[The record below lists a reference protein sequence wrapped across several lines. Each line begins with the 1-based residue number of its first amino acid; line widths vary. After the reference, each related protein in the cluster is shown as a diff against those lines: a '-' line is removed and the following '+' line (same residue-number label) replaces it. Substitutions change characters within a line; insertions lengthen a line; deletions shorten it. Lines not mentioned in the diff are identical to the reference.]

1 MVDTLQK
8 IEVAPNSKVSKEL
21 PIWNVPITLNDGS
34 TVELEMESDVEPTQS
49 DVFNML
55 EQKYNEDPQSD
66 LGKLHQMTLGEGF
79 SYTTP
84 GNADDASMFKL
95 SNEDGNKKVDYNSNK
110 ELVRNIVNTFTLEFG
125 DELEAGVRSLVSDR
139 SYDDIVNQLR
149 AQQSQ
154 YRLDKPGEAIIAS
167 ILTGVVTGT
176 GALKLLQKS
185 PAAYKWFLGAKDAP
199 LGKRILAM
207 MRGGGTTGAVT
218 GLGAASEDDS
228 LAGSTAMYSGAGA
241 IIPAVLIGGGAG
253 VKKSVGMINNILKNT
268 GIKEGNPD
276 KEAFEYIASTLA
288 NQGKTPEEIQSKL
301 LEVKKLGVN
310 DPQFAELTSGFKQLS
325 KQALNVPSA
334 SNDLIEEAVGQRKTD
349 MTDILQQSIVKKMNL
364 KGSNFTDDY
373 ASELAE
379 KQALKARELYPEAE
393 SKTIPKSAFDT
404 TVNGKPYNY
413 LESDLAKDAYNR
425 YRTEASKRLSP
436 EKLPTYEELMK
447 MEEIPT
453 YFLTKIKRG
462 IRRIVDDQV
471 DTTTGKFKTDY
482 GPQLKQDLK
491 KFDDIIRTNNTQ
503 YAEAND
509 KFADY
514 AKMKDIYQKG
524 FDYQKMNTREFENYL
539 KQLDPDQKEAFKV
552 GILNKISD
560 IAETMPENAD
570 FTQRVF
576 KNKRMKD
583 AFKNVFDDEKSYKE
597 FTDLVD
603 FAHSRKKTTQT
614 LFGGSP
620 TQPLQVQKDVFDQ
633 IAEKGPTGIISTLKE
648 VTGMS
653 PAVAENVKRILVN
666 ATPEEQKAII
676 KSLLDS
682 QNKYKTKKVVS
693 DYSKAAIKGQ
703 ARVFPTAFEGLL
715 SGPPEE
721 KEEFRGI
728 L

>member
-1 MVDTLQK
+1 MVDVVNK
-8 IEVAPNSKVSKEL
+8 IKTWTVDVN
-21 PIWNVPITLNDGS
+21 LNDGS
-34 TVELEMESDVEPTQS
+34 TVQLDMDSDVEPTQS

-55 EQKYNEDPQSD
+55 EQKYIEDPESD
-66 LGKLHQMTLGEGF
+66 LGKLHQMTLGEEF

-84 GNADDASMFKL
+84 ENADDASMFRL
-95 SNEDGNKKVDYNSNK
+95 SNEDGSKKVDYNVNK
-110 ELVRNIVNTFTLEFG
+110 ERVRNIVNTFTLEFG

-154 YRLDKPGEAIIAS
+154 YRLDKPAEAIIAS
-167 ILTGVVTGT
+167 ILTGVATGT

-185 PAAYKWFLGAKDAP
+185 PVAYKWFLGAKDAP
-199 LGKRILAM
+199 VGKRILAM

-218 GLGAASEDDS
+218 GLGAAEEDDS
-228 LAGSTAMYSGAGA
+228 LVGSAAMYGGAGA
-241 IIPAVLIGGGAG
+241 TIPALLIGGGAG
-253 VKKSVGMINNILKNT
+253 VKKGLGMINNILKNT

-310 DPQFAELTSGFKQLS
+310 DPQFAELTSGFRQLS
-325 KQALNVPSA
+325 KQAFNVPSA
-334 SNDLIEEAVGQRKTD
+334 SNDLIEDVIGQRKTD

-379 KQALKARELYPEAE
+379 KQAIKARELYPEAE
-393 SKTIPKSAFDT
+393 SKTVAKSAFDT
-404 TVNGKPYNY
+404 TIDGKPYNY
-413 LESDLAKDAYNR
+413 LDSDLAKDAYNR

-436 EKLPTYEELMK
+436 EQLPTYEELMQ

-491 KFDDIIRTNNTQ
+491 KFDDIIRKNNPQ

-514 AKMKDIYQKG
+514 AKMKDIHKQGYEYQRMSAG
-524 FDYQKMNTREFENYL
+524 EFERYL
-539 KQLDPDQKEAFKV
+539 KKLDPDQKEAFKV
-552 GILNKISD
+552 GILNKIGEV
-560 IAETMPENAD
+560 AETMPENAD

-583 AFKNVFDDEKSYKE
+583 AFKNVFDDDKSYKE

-603 FAHSRKKTTQT
+603 FAQQRKKTAQT
-614 LFGGSP
+614 LVGGSP
-620 TQPLQVQKDVFDQ
+620 TQPLTVQKDVFDQ
-633 IAEKGPTGIISTLKE
+633 LAEKGPTGIIATLKE

-653 PAVAENVKRILVN
+653 PAVAENIKRVLVN
-666 ATPEEQKAII
+666 ATPEEQRAII
-676 KSLLDS
+676 KSLLES
-682 QNKYKTKKVVS
+682 QKKYQTNKIIS
-693 DYSKAAIKGQ
+693 DYAKAAVKGQ
-703 ARVFPTAFEGLL
+703 SRVFPTAFEGLL
-715 SGPPEE
+715 SGPPE
-721 KEEFRGI
+721 KKDEFRGI